1 MALFPIFIL
10 EGGALMAPFATK
22 LRLLRI
28 AGGMTAHEAAAKIG
42 IDQGSLSRYES
53 AVIEPGDTHK
63 RRLERH
69 FGCPVDELL
78 RRITPVDI
86 MALR

>member
-1 MALFPIFIL
+1 
-10 EGGALMAPFATK
+10 MAPFATK

-28 AGGMTAHEAAAKIG
+28 TEGLTAHQAAARIG

-63 RRLERH
+63 RRLEKH
-69 FGCPVDELL
+69 FGCPVDDLL
-78 RRITPVDI
+78 RRITPRDI
-86 MALR
+86 MSLR